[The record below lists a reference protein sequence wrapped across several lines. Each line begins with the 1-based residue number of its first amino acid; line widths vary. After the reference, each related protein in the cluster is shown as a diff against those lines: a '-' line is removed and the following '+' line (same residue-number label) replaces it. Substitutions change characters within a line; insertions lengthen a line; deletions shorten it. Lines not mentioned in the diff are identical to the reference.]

1 MVNVEFKSS
10 CDSEKFYTYLIKNII
25 EDIEKSE
32 KKKTTFDEIK
42 DGYSYTKRMMSK
54 KKRLVLDVRI
64 IRLIENE
71 LYEIEYSNEFA
82 SNHVIYKFSLDQNNQ
97 KWISYFEESKPK
109 SRLNQLMNNLT
120 YGIRKKSIKRKI
132 IANLLMI
139 ENGLNET
146 NNITRAG

>member
-1 MVNVEFKSS
+1 MVNVEFRSS
-10 CDSEKFYTYLIKNII
+10 CDSEKFYSYLIKNII

-32 KKKTTFDEIK
+32 KKTTSFEQIK

-64 IRLIENE
+64 VRLIENE

-82 SNHVIYKFSLDQNNQ
+82 SNHIIYKFSLDQNNE
-97 KWISYFEESKPK
+97 KWISYFEESIPK
-109 SRLNQLMNNLT
+109 SKLNQLMNNLT
-120 YGIRKKSIKRKI
+120 YGLRKKNIKRKI
-132 IANLLMI
+132 IANLLLI

-146 NNITRAG
+146 NSST

>member
-1 MVNVEFKSS
+1 MVNVEFRSS
-10 CDSEKFYTYLIKNII
+10 CDSEKFYSYLIKNII

-32 KKKTTFDEIK
+32 KKTTSFEQLK

-64 IRLIENE
+64 VRLIENE

-82 SNHVIYKFSLDQNNQ
+82 SNHIIYKFSLDQNNE
-97 KWISYFEESKPK
+97 KWISYFEESIPK
-109 SRLNQLMNNLT
+109 SKLNQLMNNLT
-120 YGIRKKSIKRKI
+120 YGLRKKNIKRKI

-146 NNITRAG
+146 NSST

>member
-1 MVNVEFKSS
+1 MVNVEFRSS
-10 CDSEKFYTYLIKNII
+10 CDSEKFYSYLIKNII

-32 KKKTTFDEIK
+32 KKTASFEQLK

-64 IRLIENE
+64 VRLIENE

-82 SNHVIYKFSLDQNNQ
+82 SNHIIYKFSLDQNNE
-97 KWISYFEESKPK
+97 KWISYFEESIPK
-109 SRLNQLMNNLT
+109 SKLNQLMNNLT
-120 YGIRKKSIKRKI
+120 YGLRKKNIKRKI

-139 ENGLNET
+139 ENGLYET
-146 NNITRAG
+146 NSST